1 MLPSRQ
7 IWSIR
12 PTTTAPPLASV
23 GLGEDTAREKGLE
36 FRVNCQQTAGWYAN
50 RRVNEKAAGFKVL
63 IERQSGRILGAHL
76 LGPQADELINVFALA
91 MRADLTADDL
101 REVVRSEEHT
111 SELQSLMRISYAV
124 FCLKKNK
131 TTHKRP

>member
-50 RRVNEKAAGFKVL
+50 RRVNEKAAGFKEL
-63 IERQSGRILGAHL
+63 IERKSGRMLGAHL
-76 LGPQADELINVFALA
+76 LRPQPDALLHVYAPTLIGDPLA
-91 MRADLTADDL
+91 AAQ
-101 REVVRSEEHT
+101 REVVFVCS
-111 SELQSLMRISYAV
+111 SSAS
-124 FCLKKNK
+124 N
-131 TTHKRP
+131 

>member
-36 FRVNCQQTAGWYAN
+36 FRVNCQKTAGWYAN

-76 LGPQADELINVFALA
+76 LGPQADELIKVFALPKRPA
-91 MRADLTADDL
+91 PTADDL
-101 REVVRSEEHT
+101 REAVVG
-111 SELQSLMRISYAV
+111 YPP
-124 FCLKKNK
+124 
-131 TTHKRP
+131 RPSNHAHILA

>member
-1 MLPSRQ
+1 M
-7 IWSIR
+7 
-12 PTTTAPPLASV
+12 
-23 GLGEDTAREKGLE
+23 E
-36 FRVNCQQTAGWYAN
+36 FRGNCQQTAGWYAN

-101 REVVRSEEHT
+101 REVVFAYPTSASNLGSMLAWCGFPAAPELTAMPSVGPAKRRPCSEAIPDRK
-111 SELQSLMRISYAV
+111 SV
-124 FCLKKNK
+124 G
-131 TTHKRP
+131 

>member
-1 MLPSRQ
+1 MRISD
-7 IWSIR
+7 WSSDVCSSD
-12 PTTTAPPLASV
+12 LASV

-101 REVVRSEEHT
+101 REESGRASCRE
-111 SELQSLMRISYAV
+111 QGGQYG
-124 FCLKKNK
+124 
-131 TTHKRP
+131 